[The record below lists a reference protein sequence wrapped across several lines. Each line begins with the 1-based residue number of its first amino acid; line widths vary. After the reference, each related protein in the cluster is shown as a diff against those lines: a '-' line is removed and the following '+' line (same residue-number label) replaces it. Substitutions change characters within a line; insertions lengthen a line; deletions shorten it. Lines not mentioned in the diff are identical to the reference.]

1 MEKNPPANAGATG
14 SIPRSGRSLK
24 KEMATHSGI
33 LAWEISWIEEPGGLQ
48 SMRLQKARHDLV
60 TKEQRLKH

>member
-1 MEKNPPANAGATG
+1 MVKHPPAYAGDADW
-14 SIPRSGRSLK
+14 IPGSGRSLK